1 MSGTSAARPIVT
13 SVIKTSQNDGTLDGM
28 NSTPVKTHQSS
39 KSYSPVRDRKR
50 HHCRACGQ
58 AVCDECSQG
67 RRPVPERGWTT
78 DVRVCDCCNKKYKSE

>member
-1 MSGTSAARPIVT
+1 MCGTATTRSVVA
-13 SVIKTSQNDGTLDGM
+13 SVIKTSQNDTTLDGH
-28 NSTPVKTHQSS
+28 SSPAKTHQSS

-78 DVRVCDCCNKKYKSE
+78 DVRVCDSCNKKYKNE